1 MRDLSTYFYC
11 YFHPLMVL
19 LLIILTAHIFIMLS
33 PCHFLCI
40 HDIYTYFL
48 FCDTSNVSTSGDGVY
63 DMIYYYYLIFD
74 IVFFDEVKQGL
85 LRHFRSYFYPRS
97 LTGVSQSLTIPPPQ
111 SNKNL

>member
-19 LLIILTAHIFIMLS
+19 LLIILTAHIFIMFS
-33 PCHFLCI
+33 PCHFFVCI

-85 LRHFRSYFYPRS
+85 LRHFRS
-97 LTGVSQSLTIPPPQ
+97 
-111 SNKNL
+111 